1 MNSVEQIADNIIAVH
16 SESDISCAVRSVRYR
31 AQQLNFKAIT
41 VYYLAT
47 VASELATNLY
57 FHAGGGEFE
66 ILTLQN
72 GLGIALITRDNGPGI
87 QDINQALEEGFSTA
101 GGLGC
106 GLPGIKRLMD
116 NLSIVSVPGVETI
129 VRAEKWR

>member
-1 MNSVEQIADNIIAVH
+1 MNLVEQIADSVIEVH
-16 SESDISCAVRSVRYR
+16 SESDISCAVRGVRHK
-31 AQQLNFKAIT
+31 AQQLNFNAIT

-57 FHAGGGEFE
+57 FHAGGGEFQ
-66 ILTLQN
+66 ILTLQS
-72 GLGIALITRDNGPGI
+72 GMGIAMITRDQGPGI
-87 QDINQALEEGFSTA
+87 RDINQAMEEGFSTG

-116 NLSIVSVPGVETI
+116 NLSIVSIPGVETI